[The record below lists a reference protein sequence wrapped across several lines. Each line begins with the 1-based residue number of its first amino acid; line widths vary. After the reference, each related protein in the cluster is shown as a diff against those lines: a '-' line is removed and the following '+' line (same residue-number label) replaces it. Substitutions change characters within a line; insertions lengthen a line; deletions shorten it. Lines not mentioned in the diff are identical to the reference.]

1 MTSARIIFC
10 TERHARC
17 TGTATAQDM
26 LQHAAL
32 PASLTAGM
40 RNANVRMKSVHL
52 VPPDSAVP
60 VCQDLTRQTITPA
73 KELDQLPAQAQALR
87 HQTLASISRAMD
99 MGTAFLMATVTNATA
114 TLVGTAKH
122 VMMPQGVTII
132 PTVVTGAVLPTV
144 VVTHVTAIL
153 ATAARLAVTQQ
164 AAMMS
169 RVSTAGSVPQL
180 GTIIRVPVLAL
191 VTPG

>member
-1 MTSARIIFC
+1 
-10 TERHARC
+10 
-17 TGTATAQDM
+17 
-26 LQHAAL
+26 
-32 PASLTAGM
+32 M
-40 RNANVRMKSVHL
+40 RNANVRIKSVHL

-60 VCQDLTRQTITPA
+60 VCQDLTRRKTTPA
-73 KELDQLPAQAQALR
+73 KELDQIPAQAQAQALR
-87 HQTLASISRAMD
+87 YQTPASISRAMD
-99 MGTAFLMATVTNATA
+99 MGTAFPMATLTNATA

-122 VMMPQGVTII
+122 VTMPQGATAI

-153 ATAARLAVTQQ
+153 ATTAWLAVTQK

-180 GTIIRVPVLAL
+180 GTSSRVTVPAL
-191 VTPG
+191 VTPV